1 MGTLSFGVRV
11 ISIILFFFFCFLTYI
26 SRKLFI
32 CGDIHG
38 KLKTLVW
45 KLVEQ
50 KKITDADVIIVGD
63 IGIGFGRPK
72 SFEVQYKSVER
83 RLERSNIKLWCI
95 RGNHDDPSFFN
106 GSIKYPFLEL
116 LPDHIT
122 VEIGDYKVYPIG
134 GATSTDRE
142 DRLKAMKHSKHASY
156 WEGEKPERKGENF
169 NYPPKV
175 DIIVS
180 HESPLSFKPIPERPD
195 FINPDLWEEILED
208 RRYLEEVKTIIRSG
222 YWFFGHYHR
231 SFEGENGTMIYRGL
245 GELEIFE
252 VPGKI
257 ELP

>member
-1 MGTLSFGVRV
+1 M
-11 ISIILFFFFCFLTYI
+11 

-50 KKITDADVIIVGD
+50 KKITDADVILVGD
-63 IGIGFGRPK
+63 IGVGFGRPK
-72 SFEVQYKSVER
+72 SFEVLYKSVER
-83 RLERSNIKLWCI
+83 RLERSNIKLWGI
-95 RGNHDDPSFFN
+95 RGNHDDPNFFN

-116 LPDHIT
+116 LPDHKL
-122 VEIGDYKVYPIG
+122 VEINDFKVYPMG

-142 DRLKAMKHSKHASY
+142 DRLKTMQHSKYPIY
-156 WEGEKPERKGENF
+156 WKGESVEKKDDNF

-180 HESPLSFKPIPERPD
+180 HEAPISFKPIPERLDEISPE
-195 FINPDLWEEILED
+195 IWEEILED
-208 RRYLEEVKTIIRSG
+208 RRYLERVKVLIRSG
-222 YWFFGHYHR
+222 YWFFGHYHK
-231 SFEGENGTMIYRGL
+231 SYDGECGLMIYRGL
-245 GELEIFE
+245 GELELYE
-252 VPGKI
+252 VDEKI

>member
-1 MGTLSFGVRV
+1 M
-11 ISIILFFFFCFLTYI
+11 

-63 IGIGFGRPK
+63 IGVGFGRPK
-72 SFEVQYKSVER
+72 SFEVLYKSVER

-95 RGNHDDPSFFN
+95 RGNHDDPSFFD
-106 GSIKYPFLEL
+106 GSTKYPYLEL

-122 VEIGDYKVYPIG
+122 VEVGDWKVYPVG
-134 GATSTDRE
+134 GATSIDRE
-142 DRLKAMKHSKHASY
+142 DRLKTMQHSKYPIY
-156 WEGEKPERKGENF
+156 WKGERVEKKGENYD
-169 NYPPKV
+169 YPPKV

-180 HESPLSFKPIPERPD
+180 HESPISFRPIPERLDEISPE
-195 FINPDLWEEILED
+195 IWEEILED
-208 RRYLEEVKTIIRSG
+208 RKYLQEVHTLVRSG
-222 YWFFGHYHR
+222 YWFFGHYHK
-231 SFEGENGTMIYRGL
+231 SYCGESGLTLYRGL
-245 GELEIFE
+245 GELELFE

>member
-1 MGTLSFGVRV
+1 M
-11 ISIILFFFFCFLTYI
+11 

-63 IGIGFGRPK
+63 IGVGFGRPK
-72 SFEVQYKSVER
+72 SFEVLYKSVER

-95 RGNHDDPSFFN
+95 RGNHDDPSFFD
-106 GSIKYPFLEL
+106 GSTKYPYLEL

-122 VEIGDYKVYPIG
+122 VEVGDWKVYPVG
-134 GATSTDRE
+134 GATSIDRE
-142 DRLKAMKHSKHASY
+142 DRLKTMQHSKYPIY
-156 WEGEKPERKGENF
+156 WK
-169 NYPPKV
+169 
-175 DIIVS
+175 I
-180 HESPLSFKPIPERPD
+180 
-195 FINPDLWEEILED
+195 WEEILED
-208 RRYLEEVKTIIRSG
+208 RKYLQEVHTLVRSG
-222 YWFFGHYHR
+222 YWFFGHYHK
-231 SFEGENGTMIYRGL
+231 SYCGESGLTLYRGL
-245 GELEIFE
+245 GELELFE